1 MPEGVKR
8 KPREPKK
15 STITA
20 EIEAHAPWLALAY
33 GKARADRAIRW
44 VEAHCRVPEGRLIGR
59 PVKLTVK
66 QKKWVRMIYGSRTRR
81 FILSMARKN
90 AKTAFTAF
98 LLLLHLCGPE
108 ARPNSQLYSSAQSKE
123 QAALLFA
130 LAAKVVRMSPD
141 LGGVINIK
149 DTNKEM
155 VCPELGSVYSA
166 LSADAK
172 TKFGMSPCFLVHDEL
187 GQVRGPTFDLYES
200 LETACAAHDNPLSI
214 IISTQA
220 ATDAD
225 LLSLLIDEALAEAD
239 TLKKTNPK
247 AHPKTKVV
255 LYTAPMDM
263 DPFSEEAIRAANP
276 HFDDFMNKEE
286 VLDQA
291 ESARRMPS
299 RENSYRNLILNQR
312 VEAQT
317 PFISRAIWLENGTEP
332 DPLEGEEVWGGL
344 DLSSVSDLTA
354 LVLCGKNGDVKPTFW
369 LPRDGLERKS
379 AQDRVPYDVWAK
391 QGFLQTTP
399 GRSIEY
405 EFVAQYLRDVFD
417 SHIVR
422 GIAFDRWNMRH
433 LKPWLE
439 RAGFSPEELELFKP
453 FGQGFGDMSPAVRE
467 LESRLLQKKLRHG
480 AHPVL
485 TMCAQNAITVSDPAG
500 NRKFTKQ
507 KASGRIDGMVALA
520 MSLGCMPDV
529 TEPPPQYRMIII

>member
-1 MPEGVKR
+1 MAAAR
-8 KPREPKK
+8 KPSRG
-15 STITA
+15 
-20 EIEAHAPWLALAY
+20 L
-33 GKARADRAIRW
+33 RNIRW
-44 VEAHCRVPEGRLIGR
+44 IEQYCRIPEGRLIGK
-59 PVKLTVK
+59 PVKLTTK
-66 QKKWVRMIYGSRTRR
+66 QKSWVRLIYDSPTRR
-81 FILSMARKN
+81 FILSMGRKN
-90 AKTAFTAF
+90 AKTAFTSF
-98 LLLLHLCGPE
+98 LLLLHLAGPE

-123 QAALLFA
+123 QASLLFE

-141 LGGVINIK
+141 LSSVINLR
-149 DTNKEM
+149 DTKKEM
-155 VCPELGSVYSA
+155 ICPELGAVYTA

-187 GQVRGPTFDLYES
+187 GQVKGPTFDLYES

-225 LLSLLIDEALAEAD
+225 LLSLLIDEGLTGAD
-239 TLKKTNPK
+239 PR
-247 AHPKTKVV
+247 TKVV
-255 LYTAPMDM
+255 LYTAPMDL

-276 HFDDFMNKEE
+276 HFDDFMSKDE

-291 ESARRMPS
+291 DQARRMPT

-317 PFISRAIWLENGTEP
+317 PFISRAIWLENAIEP
-332 DPLEGEEVWGGL
+332 DPMEGREVWGGL

-354 LVLCGKNGDVKPTFW
+354 LVLATAEGDIKPVFW
-369 LPRDGLERKS
+369 LPAEGLERKS
-379 AQDRVPYDVWAK
+379 KQDRVPYDVWARE
-391 QGFLQTTP
+391 GYLNTTP

-417 SHIVR
+417 TYIVR

-433 LKPWLE
+433 LRPWLE

-467 LESRLLQKKLRHG
+467 LESKLLQTKLRHG

-485 TMCAQNAITVSDPAG
+485 TMCAANAITVSDPAG

-520 MSLGCMPDV
+520 MALGVMPDV
-529 TEPPPQYRMIII
+529 SEPAPQYRMLIL

>member
-1 MPEGVKR
+1 MAGR
-8 KPREPKK
+8 KVSRGLRNIKW
-15 STITA
+15 
-20 EIEAHAPWLALAY
+20 IEQY
-33 GKARADRAIRW
+33 
-44 VEAHCRVPEGRLIGR
+44 CRIPEGRLIGR
-59 PVKLTVK
+59 PVKLTPE
-66 QKKWVRMIYGSRTRR
+66 QKKWVRMIYDTQTRR
-81 FILSMARKN
+81 FILSMGRKN
-90 AKTAFTAF
+90 AKTALTSF

-108 ARPNSQLYSSAQSKE
+108 AEPNSQLYSSAQSKE
-123 QAALLFA
+123 QAALLFE

-141 LGGVINIK
+141 LASVITIR
-149 DTNKEM
+149 DTKKEM
-155 VCPELGSVYSA
+155 LCGELGAVYTA

-172 TKFGMSPCFLVHDEL
+172 TKFGMSPRFLVHDEL
-187 GQVRGPTFDLYES
+187 GQVKGPTFDLYES

-225 LLSLLIDEALAEAD
+225 LLSLLIDEALSGHD
-239 TLKKTNPK
+239 
-247 AHPKTKVV
+247 PKTKVA
-255 LYTAPMDM
+255 LYSAPLDM
-263 DPFSEEAIRAANP
+263 DPFSEDALRAANP
-276 HFDDFMNKEE
+276 HYDYFMNKEE
-286 VLDQA
+286 VRDQA

-317 PFISRAIWLENGTEP
+317 PFISRAIWLENATEP
-332 DPLEGEEVWGGL
+332 DPLAGREVWGGL

-354 LVLCGKNGDVKPTFW
+354 LVLVGAEGDVLPTFW
-369 LPRDGLERKS
+369 LPREGLERKS
-379 AQDRVPYDVWAK
+379 RQDRVPYDVWAK
-391 QGFLQTTP
+391 SGHLNTTP

-405 EFVAQYLRDVFD
+405 EFVAQYLREVFD
-417 SHIVR
+417 TYIVR

-439 RAGFSPEELELFKP
+439 RAGFTPEELALFVP

-467 LESRLLQKKLRHG
+467 LESRLLQNKLRHG

-485 TMCAQNAITVSDPAG
+485 TMCAANAITVSDPAG

-520 MSLGCMPDV
+520 MALGSMPNV
-529 TEPPPQYRMIII
+529 SEPPPQYRMMIL

>member
-1 MPEGVKR
+1 MAGR
-8 KPREPKK
+8 KVSRGLRNVRW
-15 STITA
+15 
-20 EIEAHAPWLALAY
+20 IEQY
-33 GKARADRAIRW
+33 
-44 VEAHCRVPEGRLIGR
+44 CRIPEGRLIGR
-59 PVKLTVK
+59 PVVLTPQ
-66 QKKWVRMIYGSRTRR
+66 QKKWVRRIYDSPTRR
-81 FILSMARKN
+81 FILSMGRKN

-108 ARPNSQLYSSAQSKE
+108 AEPNSQLYSSAQSKE
-123 QAALLFA
+123 QASLLFE

-141 LGGVINIK
+141 LASVITIR
-149 DTNKEM
+149 DTKKEM
-155 VCPELGSVYSA
+155 LCGELGAVYTA

-172 TKFGMSPCFLVHDEL
+172 TKFGMSPRFLVHDEL
-187 GQVRGPTFDLYES
+187 GQVKGPTFDLYES

-225 LLSLLIDEALAEAD
+225 LLSLLIDEALTGHD
-239 TLKKTNPK
+239 
-247 AHPKTKVV
+247 PKTKVE
-255 LYTAPMDM
+255 LFTAPIDM
-263 DPFSEEAIRAANP
+263 DPFGEEALRAANP
-276 HFDDFMNKEE
+276 HYDYFMNKDE
-286 VLDQA
+286 VRDQA

-312 VEAQT
+312 VEAKT
-317 PFISRAIWLENGTEP
+317 PFISRAIWLENAMEP
-332 DPLEGEEVWGGL
+332 DPMEGQEVWGGL

-354 LVLCGKNGDVKPTFW
+354 LVLVSAAGDVAPTFW
-369 LPRDGLERKS
+369 LPSEGLERKS
-379 AQDRVPYDVWAK
+379 RQDRVPYDVWANT
-391 QGFLQTTP
+391 GHLNTTP

-405 EFVAQYLRDVFD
+405 EFVAQYLREVFD
-417 SHIVR
+417 TYIVR

-433 LKPWLE
+433 LTPWLE
-439 RAGFSPEELELFKP
+439 RAGFTPEELALFVP

-485 TMCAQNAITVSDPAG
+485 TMCAANAITVSDPAG

-520 MSLGCMPDV
+520 MALGSMPNV
-529 TEPPPQYRMIII
+529 AEPPPQYRMMIL